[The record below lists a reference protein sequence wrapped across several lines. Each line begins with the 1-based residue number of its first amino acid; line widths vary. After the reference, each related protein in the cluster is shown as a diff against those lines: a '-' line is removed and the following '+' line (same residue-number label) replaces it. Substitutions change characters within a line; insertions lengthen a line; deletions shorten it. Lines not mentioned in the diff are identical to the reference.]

1 MASSEPSTSAGLRSN
16 LLLFCETATDDLID
30 VVRTASERASVA
42 VACRSSD
49 DHWVPSAFAAGAFAC
64 AAGVA
69 DRADLSL
76 FASLII
82 GFV

>member
-1 MASSEPSTSAGLRSN
+1 MACSDPSTSAGLRNN

-30 VVRTASERASVA
+30 VVRAASARARVA

-49 DHWVPSAFAAGAFAC
+49 DQWVPSAFTAGAFAC

-69 DRADLSL
+69 DQADLSL

-82 GFV
+82 GFI

>member
-1 MASSEPSTSAGLRSN
+1 MAGSEPSTSAVLRNN

-30 VVRTASERASVA
+30 VVRAASERASVA
-42 VACRSSD
+42 VACRSPD
-49 DHWVPSAFAAGAFAC
+49 DQWVPSAFAAGAFAC

-69 DRADLSL
+69 DLADLSL

-82 GFV
+82 GFL